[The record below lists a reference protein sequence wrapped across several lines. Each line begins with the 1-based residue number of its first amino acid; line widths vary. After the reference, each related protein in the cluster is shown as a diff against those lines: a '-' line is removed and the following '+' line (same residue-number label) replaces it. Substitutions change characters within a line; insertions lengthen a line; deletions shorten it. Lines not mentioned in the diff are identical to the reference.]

1 MIAARADDLSYRF
14 REGAADVLRDVCWE
28 IERGSATLVVG
39 QSGAGKT
46 TLLRCLNGLIPHFH
60 GGSFGGDVVVLGANT
75 RRGSPRDFARSVGVV
90 FQDPESQ
97 FITDRVE
104 DEIVFGMEN
113 LGYERRAMRMRLEE
127 TLDLLGIHHLRNREV
142 ATLSG
147 GERQRVAIAASLAT
161 SPALLVLDEP
171 TSQLDPLAAHDVLAA
186 VEHLN
191 RDLGI
196 TIVLSEHRLDRVLPF
211 AGRIVEVGP
220 GRFMEGDAQS
230 MLRMLDD
237 VPPLV
242 ALARALS
249 WTPLPVTIRD
259 ARRYLD
265 TATPR
270 GVNVPQKV
278 TSGDALLCVDGLRH
292 QYGSSMALRD
302 VSFTGHEGEVIALIG
317 RNGSGKTTL
326 LKQIMGLLRPMRGE
340 VLHRGADIARL
351 PVHEIA
357 RNAGYVPQHP
367 TTILH
372 QESVLEELSYG
383 IRLRGMSASPER
395 ILSQLGIAGHAN
407 RHPLDLSGGERQR
420 AALAAIAVTEPSI
433 LLLDEPTRGLPGA
446 DKRVLAAFV
455 RDYARA
461 GRLVIVATHD
471 VEFAAVA
478 ADRVLMLAGGE
489 LIADDCPQNV
499 LGGSLTFATQM
510 NRLFGGTIL
519 TLDDARS
526 LVSREQDDQ
535 RGAPE

>member
-1 MIAARADDLSYRF
+1 
-14 REGAADVLRDVCWE
+14 
-28 IERGSATLVVG
+28 
-39 QSGAGKT
+39 
-46 TLLRCLNGLIPHFH
+46 
-60 GGSFGGDVVVLGANT
+60 
-75 RRGSPRDFARSVGVV
+75 
-90 FQDPESQ
+90 
-97 FITDRVE
+97 
-104 DEIVFGMEN
+104 
-113 LGYERRAMRMRLEE
+113 
-127 TLDLLGIHHLRNREV
+127 
-142 ATLSG
+142 
-147 GERQRVAIAASLAT
+147 
-161 SPALLVLDEP
+161 
-171 TSQLDPLAAHDVLAA
+171 
-186 VEHLN
+186 
-191 RDLGI
+191 
-196 TIVLSEHRLDRVLPF
+196 
-211 AGRIVEVGP
+211 
-220 GRFMEGDAQS
+220 
-230 MLRMLDD
+230 
-237 VPPLV
+237 
-242 ALARALS
+242 
-249 WTPLPVTIRD
+249 
-259 ARRYLD
+259 
-265 TATPR
+265 
-270 GVNVPQKV
+270 
-278 TSGDALLCVDGLRH
+278 
-292 QYGSSMALRD
+292 MALRD

-326 LKQIMGLLRPMRGE
+326 LKQIMGLLRPMRGQ